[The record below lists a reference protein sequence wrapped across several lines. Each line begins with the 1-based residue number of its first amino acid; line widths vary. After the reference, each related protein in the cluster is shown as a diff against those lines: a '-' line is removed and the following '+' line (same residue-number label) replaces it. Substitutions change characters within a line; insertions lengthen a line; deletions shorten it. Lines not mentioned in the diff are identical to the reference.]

1 MPAERVGTR
10 PLREILRLT
19 FAANCTSP
27 VLPCAVLFSAVG
39 SADFTTSA
47 WTFASNRFTGG
58 RGGGYFCGGA
68 A

>member
-10 PLREILRLT
+10 RVREILRLT

-27 VLPCAVLFSAVG
+27 VLPCAVLFRRSVRRISPRPPGLSRATDSGGVAAVI
-39 SADFTTSA
+39 
-47 WTFASNRFTGG
+47 FA
-58 RGGGYFCGGA
+58 GGA